1 MFFSGTE
8 SSAKR
13 GRKVIDNVY
22 HFEESQML
30 DCNQFIVNNVN
41 TGELALFDSGNGI
54 SLKGLFKGMN
64 NFGLDYRK
72 ITKVFLT
79 HEHVDHVLGLYP
91 LMKTLKNNP
100 PEILA
105 YGETAKILREG
116 DESKIFPGNLGISPK
131 MFGLEIIPLEVNNLN
146 IDETIN
152 LGSDFSFQ
160 IYYTPGHSQGSI
172 CYYESSKR
180 ILIPGDLVFTGGSF
194 GRYDFPG
201 GSLDALIESI
211 KFVNSLDVKY
221 LLPGHMGISDNGN
234 QQIDYSYTMV
244 QSMKSFF

>member
-1 MFFSGTE
+1 MIFSGTE

-13 GRKVIDNVY
+13 GQQVIYDVY
-22 HFEESQML
+22 YFEESQML
-30 DCNQFIVNNVN
+30 DCNQFIINDIS

-54 SLKGLFKGMN
+54 SLKGLFEGMN
-64 NFGLDYRK
+64 KLGLDYRK

-79 HEHVDHVLGLYP
+79 HEHVDHVLGLYT
-91 LMKTLKNNP
+91 LMKTLNNYP
-100 PEILA
+100 PEVYA

-131 MFGLEIIPLEVNNLN
+131 MFGLEIIPLDVINLN

-152 LGSDFSFQ
+152 IGSEFTFQ

-172 CYYESSKR
+172 CYYESSKK

-201 GSLDALIESI
+201 GSLNALIESI

-234 QQIDYSYTMV
+234 QQIEYSYRMV
-244 QSMKSFF
+244 QSIKSFF